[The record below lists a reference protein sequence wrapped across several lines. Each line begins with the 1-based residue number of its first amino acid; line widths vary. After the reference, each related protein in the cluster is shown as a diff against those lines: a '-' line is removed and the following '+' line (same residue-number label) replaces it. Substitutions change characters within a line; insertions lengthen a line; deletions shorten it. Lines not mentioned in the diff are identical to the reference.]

1 VHAMQQQLKLQ
12 QSSPQLPVRAPGMPQ
27 QQQCVP
33 IAIARHCPQDLQ
45 GPTW

>member
-1 VHAMQQQLKLQ
+1 VQQQ
-12 QSSPQLPVRAPGMPQ
+12 Q